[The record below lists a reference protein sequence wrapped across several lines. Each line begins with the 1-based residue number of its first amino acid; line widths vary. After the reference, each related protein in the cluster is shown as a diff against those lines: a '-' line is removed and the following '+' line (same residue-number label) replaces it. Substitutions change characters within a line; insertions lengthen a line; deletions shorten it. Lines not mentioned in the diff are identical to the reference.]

1 MLIRYS
7 WLEMETVLAVSL
19 GHYLTLCILLLFV
32 GLFGALVNRRQI
44 LMIFLSF
51 EIAWAAGILLFV
63 AFSKYQ
69 QNLKGQAFAVIVL
82 GVLMVKTILG
92 IALILTLYKKRRVSF
107 AELEKK
113 DEVR

>member
-1 MLIRYS
+1 
-7 WLEMETVLAVSL
+7 LAVSL

-44 LMIFLSF
+44 LMVFLSL
-51 EIAWAAGILLFV
+51 EISWAAGILLLV

-69 QNLKGQAFAVIVL
+69 QNLKGQAFALVFF
-82 GVLMVKTILG
+82 GVLMIKTILG
-92 IALILTLYKKRRVSF
+92 VALILTLYKKRRISF

-113 DEVR
+113 DEVC